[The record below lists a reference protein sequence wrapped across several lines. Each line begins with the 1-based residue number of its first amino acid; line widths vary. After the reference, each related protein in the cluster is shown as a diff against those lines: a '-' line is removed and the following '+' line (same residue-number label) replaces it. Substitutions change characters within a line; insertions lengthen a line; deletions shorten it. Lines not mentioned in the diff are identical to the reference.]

1 MTNGPHYS
9 ARSIKISDIK
19 IVDQKDNLENID
31 SLAASIKKD
40 GLIFPILLDKGLV
53 LLDGQRR
60 IAAYKV
66 LGIDRI
72 PAYVKE

>member
-1 MTNGPHYS
+1 MTSGPHYS

-19 IVDQKDNLENID
+19 IVDQKNNLENID
-31 SLAASIKKD
+31 SLAARD